1 MSSGSR
7 TGHKLCAWITFNAYF
22 AIPVTLQ
29 SCVELLYLRK
39 DMYLVNHTY

>member
-22 AIPVTLQ
+22 TIPVTLQ